1 MLRELTL
8 RLGADSEGRRIGGEA
23 LREITFDLLELAKQ
37 FVVFGVRN
45 CRTVED
51 IVLVRSARQ
60 AIAQLRRALTLLLA
74 GFPRRLRWLLIG
86 AGTLGWFLP
95 LLL

>member
-8 RLGADSEGRRIGGEA
+8 WLGADSERRRVGGDA
-23 LREITFDLLELAKQ
+23 LRKITFDPLELAKQ

-51 IVLVRSARQ
+51 VVLVRSARQ
-60 AIAQLRRALTLLLA
+60 ALAQLRSALTLLLA
-74 GFPRRLRWLLIG
+74 GFPRRLRWLLVG

>member
-60 AIAQLRRALTLLLA
+60 AIAQLRRALTL
-74 GFPRRLRWLLIG
+74 RWLLIG